1 VVLQQKAYP
10 RGNPAPRMR
19 PKHSTA
25 ERKFLI
31 IMKSSHKK
39 VSSSSTPIDE
49 STTLINQATKAL
61 GPVPRLSPLERRRSA
76 KTRRG
81 GHQVVPLIAAVA
93 TKYGI
98 AAPAMTGGSLSAS
111 LARVQALDPLLSASA
126 ESHATISDAHFSASN
141 EMWTSARALY
151 RMLKTVGETNPSI
164 ATELKPVEEWFR
176 AQRSAKKQPEATS
189 TTPATAATTTTNA
202 ATTAPATVVT
212 PAAASVATTIV
223 AKAPTAVTPPT
234 TG

>member
-1 VVLQQKAYP
+1 
-10 RGNPAPRMR
+10 
-19 PKHSTA
+19 
-25 ERKFLI
+25 
-31 IMKSSHKK
+31 MKPSQKK

-49 STTLINQATKAL
+49 STKLIAQATKAI
-61 GPVPRLSPLERRRSA
+61 GPVQRLSPLQRRRSA
-76 KTRRG
+76 KIRRG

-98 AAPAMTGGSLSAS
+98 TAPAMTGVALSAS

-126 ESHATISDAHFSASN
+126 ESHATISDAHFNASN

-151 RMLKTVGETNPSI
+151 KMLKTVGATNPSI

-176 AQRSAKKQPEATS
+176 VQRAAKKQAESTS
-189 TTPATAATTTTNA
+189 TTPATAGTTTST
-202 ATTAPATVVT
+202 TTAPAATTSATVAPAAVVT
-212 PAAASVATTIV
+212 PAAASAVTDIV
-223 AKAPTAVTPPT
+223 AKAPTPVTAPT